1 MNKSIK
7 IYLIKKYFKLINK
20 LELKNL
26 SKKTIKQINDIIEK
40 YNIPIYLYD
49 LNQDAFIINSIKSNC

>member
-26 SKKTIKQINDIIEK
+26 SKKPVKQIDDIIEK

-49 LNQDAFIINSIKSNC
+49 LNQDAFILNSIKSNC